1 MATKDY
7 LEDKVVDIVVD
18 EDALAVRSDEINV
31 KAFGNQLSETI
42 LMLKNTIRA
51 NNLASLSAIQIGRP
65 ERVFC
70 INFNGDIRSFVNPAI
85 IEADGIEISKETCV
99 SIPGKEF
106 IRLRNST
113 VTVAYQTPLG
123 KMESRKMVGLA
134 ARICQHE
141 IDHLDGILLTDV
153 GLEIDEDFEHATED
167 ERREVIKAYIDSL
180 DVKLKAV
187 QEDIEKDEDAKKLHS
202 AIDFMEKVQKGEVKL
217 ENVPVEKKQEK
228 KGEE

>member
-134 ARICQHE
+134 
-141 IDHLDGILLTDV
+141 DY
-153 GLEIDEDFEHATED
+153 EHATED
-167 ERREVIKAYIDSL
+167 ERREVIEAYIDSL

-187 QEDIEKDEDAKKLHS
+187 QEEIDKDEDAKKLHS